1 MSIRKEIIHQIGW
14 LLVVLSPVIVLIA
27 LIALSVAVRSLP
39 SEFLAWISVAG
50 WGCIY
55 VLGSAWA
62 LMILAF
68 LFELV
73 TVFVRRLCQ
82 GGAQ

>member
-14 LLVVLSPVIVLIA
+14 FLVVLSPGIVLIA
-27 LIALSVAVRSLP
+27 LIAVRSLP
-39 SEFLAWISVAG
+39 PELFAWIITTAR
-50 WGCIY
+50 WCNY
-55 VLGSAWA
+55 VLRSVCA
-62 LMILAF
+62 LMILVF

-82 GGAQ
+82 GGTQ